1 MIHSHIN
8 YCLNVYS
15 CANTTNLQRLRV
27 KQKEA
32 IRVISNAGYRDHTQ
46 PLFKKEKILPLDE
59 MIKYSKLRFMHSFTH
74 HNLPFSF
81 EQLWMLNRDINQN
94 RILRNANNLQIP
106 THHYASIK
114 RLPLFSFP
122 HAWNT
127 DCERKFIPSLKVY
140 SKQLKMAL
148 LATITA

>member
-1 MIHSHIN
+1 
-8 YCLNVYS
+8 
-15 CANTTNLQRLRV
+15 
-27 KQKEA
+27 
-32 IRVISNAGYRDHTQ
+32 
-46 PLFKKEKILPLDE
+46 

-106 THHYASIK
+106 AHHYASIK

-122 HAWNT
+122 QAWNT
-127 DCERKFIPSLKVY
+127 ECERKFIPSLKVY